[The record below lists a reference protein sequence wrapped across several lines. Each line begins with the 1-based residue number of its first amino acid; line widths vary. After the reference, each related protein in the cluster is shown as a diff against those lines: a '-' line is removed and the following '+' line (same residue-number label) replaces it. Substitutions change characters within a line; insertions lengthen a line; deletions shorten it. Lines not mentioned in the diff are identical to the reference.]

1 MTVGIIEMDIHK
13 CQFKGCMEFCKHFNR
28 DKKFVVA
35 SIPFVRLHAYFT
47 NTPELVFFSFFFLLF
62 KNVKWIIHSNVFIL
76 KLFVMC

>member
-28 DKKFVVA
+28 DKN
-35 SIPFVRLHAYFT
+35 LLWYQYFT
-47 NTPELVFFSFFFLLF
+47 NTPGMLFLLF
-62 KNVKWIIHSNVFIL
+62 KNVKWIIHSSVVVL